1 MRSFT
6 WKKCNLQSKITTVII
21 CLFKSSVVSYRFI
34 VFTIIIGSIIV
45 GHHWYS
51 IFDLYLGVLFA
62 PIQSVMSDAV
72 LYQSIVYFWKV
83 IIVSI
88 TVLSEIKTYPEDFQ
102 AQGTCKPFKPKN
114 LWNLD
119 FRIHPNPFISIK
131 VEFGSDK
138 IFKLS
143 VDRLNLTRLV
153 LNQIVL

>member
-1 MRSFT
+1 M
-6 WKKCNLQSKITTVII
+6 
-21 CLFKSSVVSYRFI
+21 
-34 VFTIIIGSIIV
+34 V

-102 AQGTCKPFKPKN
+102 A
-114 LWNLD
+114 
-119 FRIHPNPFISIK
+119 
-131 VEFGSDK
+131 
-138 IFKLS
+138 
-143 VDRLNLTRLV
+143 LNLQTFQAKEFV
-153 LNQIVL
+153 EP